1 MYHKQHT
8 ENLKED
14 YSGYEEVE
22 NMLINQEFINH
33 LTPVEISFIR
43 IGIDKLFKEK
53 VTSETTNYEN
63 VSAHVTCCPHCGS
76 ERFVKNGFNPHHRQ
90 KYRCKDCKSVFMAT
104 TGTMFTHSKT
114 SFDKW
119 STFIAGEL
127 NCLTLEQQSVA
138 TGLSKTTCFNMRHKL
153 YKAASKIQNE
163 VVLSGDIELDPT
175 YTSINLKG
183 TKPKNMPR
191 YSKHRGK
198 SRKSTSSSKLRGIN
212 HHKVCIVTAIDE
224 NDNILYKVGGL
235 GRESADILNRFRD
248 HFSPISTIISDD
260 SHSIQTFVSDNK
272 LKSEIIPSNGTAAPS
287 GKTVSSTDEL
297 HTELKSLIRWKRGIS
312 TRHLQGYLD
321 WLVLRKKLKYT
332 LDMRKWKSEAYM
344 TTMMEQIP
352 FRCNEITRIPLP
364 INLFTAY
371 GEYHYG
377 IFSFIN

>member
-1 MYHKQHT
+1 MYHKEHT

-22 NMLINQEFINH
+22 NMLINQVFINH

-43 IGIDKLFKEK
+43 IGIDKLFKER

-63 VSAHVTCCPHCGS
+63 VSAHVTCFPHCGS

-90 KYRCKDCKSVFMAT
+90 QYRCKDCKSVFMAT

-138 TGLSKTTCFNMRHKL
+138 TGLSKTKCFNMRHKL

-163 VVLSGDIELDPT
+163 VVLSGDIELGPT

-235 GRESADILNRFRD
+235 GRESADILNRFRG

-260 SHSIQTFVSDNK
+260 SHSIKTFVSDNK
-272 LKSEIIPSNGTAAPS
+272 LKSEIIPSNGTATPS